1 MVEEE
6 LMRRRVI
13 DARVAH
19 LATTSADGRPHVVP
33 CCFALSGDV
42 LYSAVDAK
50 PKSTHRLQRI
60 RNLEANAAASVVVDH
75 YGEDWTQLWWVR
87 VDGIGRVVAPGAEH
101 DAALGLLTAKYAQY
115 RAAPPPGPVI
125 AIDVHTWRAWSGA
138 GDIDLPEPIAF
149 TTRRVNAAPD
159 AIAPDGSEVR
169 LLSELPT
176 GGLAQFTLP
185 PYAVSVAVRHRTVSE
200 IWFVVAGQGE
210 MWRAQHG
217 RSEIVELVAGTSLTI
232 PVGTAFQFRATGDA
246 PLVAVGVTMG
256 PWPGDG
262 EAVVV
267 AEGAW
272 EQTPESDPA

>member
-1 MVEEE
+1 
-6 LMRRRVI
+6 MRRRVA

-50 PKSTHRLQRI
+50 PKSTERLQRI
-60 RNLEANAAASVVVDH
+60 RNLDGNPAASLMVDH
-75 YGEDWTQLWWVR
+75 YAEDWTQLWWVR
-87 VDGIGRVVAPGAEH
+87 ADGTGRVVEPGAEH
-101 DAALGLLTAKYAQY
+101 DAALQLLTAKYAQY
-115 RAAPPPGPVI
+115 RITPPPGPVI
-125 AIDVHTWRAWSGA
+125 AIDVHTWRAWSA
-138 GDIDLPEPIAF
+138 TNDVELSSPVSF
-149 TTRRVNAAPD
+149 TTRRLNAEPD

-185 PYAVSVAVRHRTVSE
+185 PYAVSVAVRHWTVSE
-200 IWFVVAGQGE
+200 IWFVVEGHGE
-210 MWRAQHG
+210 MWRAQGG

-232 PVGTAFQFRATGDA
+232 PVGTAFQFRSTSDA

-262 EAVVV
+262 EALVV

-272 EQTPESDPA
+272 EPTPESGPA